1 MRRRP
6 SARLLL
12 LDPDRR
18 VLLFR
23 FVHKTGPLAGKD
35 FWATPGG
42 GVEAGES
49 FADAAIR
56 ELLEETGI
64 AVDTVG
70 EPEASRQFV
79 MQMPDGENVI
89 ADERLFVVHVSDSRL
104 SRAGWTALEE
114 DVMAE
119 HRWWP
124 SDELRNTSDT
134 VWPSDIPEILAEA
147 GSCSK

>member
-1 MRRRP
+1 
-6 SARLLL
+6 
-12 LDPDRR
+12 
-18 VLLFR
+18 
-23 FVHKTGPLAGKD
+23 
-35 FWATPGG
+35 
-42 GVEAGES
+42 VEAGES

-70 EPEASRQFV
+70 EPVASRQFV